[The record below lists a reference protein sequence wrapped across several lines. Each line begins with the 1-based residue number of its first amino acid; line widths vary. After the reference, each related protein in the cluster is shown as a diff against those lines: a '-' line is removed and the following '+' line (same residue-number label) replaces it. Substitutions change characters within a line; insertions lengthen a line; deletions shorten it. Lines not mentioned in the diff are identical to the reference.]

1 VRTRIM
7 ISFVIPVYNEEDI
20 IAETL
25 SLLKQGAWGIQH
37 EIILSDDGST
47 DATVQK
53 ASPYTDRVVSYHG
66 ELPKTIGAAR
76 NRGVRE
82 ARGDLIM
89 FMDGDVHLREPEIFL
104 PKVVT
109 HFESDPKLVAMT
121 VSVRVRPDTETRA
134 DRVVLAF
141 FDMYFRIANNVF
153 GFGLTHGKCMIM
165 RREAFGR
172 VGRFNEQL
180 VASEDADL
188 FIRLSKIGR
197 TMLDPS
203 LRVYFTG
210 RRAHTVGWVRLLSQW
225 ALNGIWIV
233 VFKRSYS
240 DHWHRVSDP
249 A

>member
-1 VRTRIM
+1 M

-20 IAETL
+20 IAGTL
-25 SLLKQGAWGIQH
+25 SLLRHGARDIPH

-47 DATVQK
+47 DTTVEK
-53 ASPYTDRVVSYHG
+53 ARVYADRVVQYRG
-66 ELPKTIGAAR
+66 EKPKTIGANR
-76 NRGVRE
+76 NRGARE
-82 ARGDLIM
+82 ARGDMIV
-89 FMDGDVHLREPEIFL
+89 FIDGDVHLREPETFL
-104 PKVVT
+104 QKVVNR
-109 HFESDPKLVAMT
+109 FESDPRLVAMT
-121 VSVRVRPDTETRA
+121 VSVRVRPDIETRA
-134 DRVVLAF
+134 DRAVLAF

-165 RREAFGR
+165 RREAFER